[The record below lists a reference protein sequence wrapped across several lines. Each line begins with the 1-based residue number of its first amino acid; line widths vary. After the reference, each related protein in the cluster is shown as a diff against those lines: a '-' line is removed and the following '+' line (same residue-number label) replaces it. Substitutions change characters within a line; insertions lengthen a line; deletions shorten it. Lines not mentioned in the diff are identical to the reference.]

1 MVQQETRVNER
12 LLDISLLRVISIV
25 AVVAFHVYGMMYANH
40 FPESKDLYH
49 EIYYTWNQC
58 GLINI
63 AMPMFVFISGYLF
76 AFLMGKGKYPTFGI
90 LLKNKIKR
98 LLLPYFAFG
107 FIMMATTGDFH
118 PLNLLRGDYWHLWF
132 MPMLFWCFIISYGV
146 INKLRDNLYI
156 FVLTLV
162 ATFIFRFFPLSGM
175 IPKILGLPYIL
186 NWYCW
191 FLLGCFVQ
199 IYSSD
204 VVNFLRKY
212 RLYIPLSIIYLIMIV
227 LKPTPYG
234 VYTWYLLLAQIS
246 IILVIWYFAH
256 TLKKNYFNRL
266 SSLISFGKYSF
277 GIYIFHN
284 WIAFYLV
291 SRTAQR
297 VLPLSDWAIHHTYLF
312 PFSLFIIT
320 LFLSWGISWLLLK
333 NKIGR
338 TLIG

>member
-40 FPESKDLYH
+40 FPESKDLYRQ
-49 EIYYTWNQC
+49 IYWTWNQC

-107 FIMMATTGDFH
+107 FIMMATTGNFH
-118 PLNLLRGDYWHLWF
+118 PLNLLKGDYWHLWF
-132 MPMLFWCFIISYGV
+132 MPMLFWCFVVSYV
-146 INKLRDNLYI
+146 ILGGLRKNLR
-156 FVLTLV
+156 
-162 ATFIFRFFPLSGM
+162 AFIFILLITFVFRLSTLTQVL
-175 IPKILGLPYIL
+175 PKIFGLHYIVG
-186 NWYCW
+186 WYCW

-199 IYSSD
+199 IYSLYI
-204 VVNFLRKY
+204 VNFLRKY
-212 RLYIPLSIIYLIMIV
+212 RLYIPLFITYLIIIT
-227 LKPTPYG
+227 LKPVPYG

-246 IILVIWYFAH
+246 IILVIWYFVH
-256 TLKKNYFNRL
+256 TLKKNYFNQL

-284 WIAFYLV
+284 WIALYLV

-297 VLPLSDWAIHHTYLF
+297 VLPLSDWAMQHTYLF
-312 PFSLFIIT
+312 PFCLFVIT

>member
-1 MVQQETRVNER
+1 
-12 LLDISLLRVISIV
+12 
-25 AVVAFHVYGMMYANH
+25 
-40 FPESKDLYH
+40 
-49 EIYYTWNQC
+49 
-58 GLINI
+58 
-63 AMPMFVFISGYLF
+63 
-76 AFLMGKGKYPTFGI
+76 
-90 LLKNKIKR
+90 
-98 LLLPYFAFG
+98 
-107 FIMMATTGDFH
+107 
-118 PLNLLRGDYWHLWF
+118 
-132 MPMLFWCFIISYGV
+132 
-146 INKLRDNLYI
+146 
-156 FVLTLV
+156 
-162 ATFIFRFFPLSGM
+162 
-175 IPKILGLPYIL
+175 
-186 NWYCW
+186 
-191 FLLGCFVQ
+191 
-199 IYSSD
+199 
-204 VVNFLRKY
+204 
-212 RLYIPLSIIYLIMIV
+212 MIV